1 MICII
6 YAEGHSDLDKMPPV
20 SRMDKYFTNIVAA
33 ISGKQGFT
41 DQNSTEEENYLLVRG
56 LLFLVFYFI
65 LMLVSG
71 IGAARLSYNYN
82 IHVGNTG
89 GAAMGFAILNFFF
102 YGFYYPY
109 YALFLDPLG
118 NKRRNTTNNYK

>member
-1 MICII
+1 
-6 YAEGHSDLDKMPPV
+6 MPPV
-20 SRMDKYFTNIVAA
+20 SRMDKYLTNIVAA

-82 IHVGNTG
+82 IYIGNTG

-118 NKRRNTTNNYK
+118 TKRRSSTNNYK